1 MCLFFCICVRG
12 EGLRGRQKDGSDWA
26 KNFELFMVPGGYSGT
41 DKKIFDFYWFTFCP
55 FFIFLYLNYQMIFIW
70 QKSAVFRRWQ
80 NYAKGITS
88 AGMVYEIVSSV
99 VNLFVF
105 CFEECWIDC
114 FICYTIKLKHPIKI
128 LLLLMNQ
135 WFVSI

>member
-12 EGLRGRQKDGSDWA
+12 EGLRGRKKDGSDWA
-26 KNFELFMVPGGYSGT
+26 KNFELFMVPGGYSET

-55 FFIFLYLNYQMIFIW
+55 FLIFLCLNYQMIFIW

-88 AGMVYEIVSSV
+88 AEMVYEIVSSV

-135 WFVSI
+135 WFISI

>member
-1 MCLFFCICVRG
+1 MTGGLLVMSGCVCFFVFVWGARVWGAGRRMVVTEQRILNFSWFPVAIRG
-12 EGLRGRQKDGSDWA
+12 QIRK
-26 KNFELFMVPGGYSGT
+26 
-41 DKKIFDFYWFTFCP
+41 

-135 WFVSI
+135 WFISI

>member
-88 AGMVYEIVSSV
+88 AGMVYEIISSV
-99 VNLFVF
+99 ANLVVF
-105 CFEECWIDC
+105 CFEESWIDC
-114 FICYTIKLKHPIKI
+114 FICDTIKLKHPVKR

-135 WFVSI
+135 CFISI